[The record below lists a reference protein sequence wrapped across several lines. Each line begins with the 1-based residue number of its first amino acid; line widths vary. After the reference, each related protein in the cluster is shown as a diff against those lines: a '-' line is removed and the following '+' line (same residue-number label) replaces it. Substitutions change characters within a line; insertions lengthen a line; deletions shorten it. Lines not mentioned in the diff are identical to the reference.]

1 MYINRSF
8 DMKKRDFRKIS
19 SLIIVL
25 ILTVSTSIFS
35 QITDAEYKN
44 KLNDSSMNADGTYSS
59 KEFKADQRPEDSY
72 LAKFKAIEVVEK
84 LMKKNLDQI
93 YLLKVIVSNNKGKGW
108 DADYQK
114 AYNGYRLAMELYY
127 RRNVIYSRLWFEN
140 NKKFIDDM
148 MKKISEEYKKQTE
161 DMLFVCARKIL
172 ELHLDEQTRSDPN
185 KTEELFQNQMRLK
198 ISYGQFDDGQSSFLG
213 HNYVSSIL
221 HYRVA
226 KTYAIKILESL
237 SKPDE
242 RDKLRDQYKV
252 QKADNLN
259 RIFDTG
265 SAKRTAPSG
274 GGGGTPQ

>member
-1 MYINRSF
+1 
-8 DMKKRDFRKIS
+8 MKRRDFRKIS
-19 SLIIVL
+19 ALIIVL
-25 ILTVSTSIFS
+25 ILIVSPSIFA
-35 QITDAEYKN
+35 QITEGEYKN
-44 KLNDSSMNADGTYSS
+44 MLEDSSRNADGTYSS
-59 KEFKADQRPEDSY
+59 KKFKADQRPEDTY

-84 LMKKNLDQI
+84 LMKANLNQI

-108 DADYQK
+108 DAEYQK

-127 RRNVIYSRLWFEN
+127 RRNVIYSRFWFEN
-140 NKKFIDDM
+140 NKKFIDDI
-148 MKKISEEYKKQTE
+148 MKKVCEEYKKQTE
-161 DMLFVCARKIL
+161 EMLFVCARKIL

-198 ISYGQFDDGQSSFLG
+198 ISYGQFDDGHSSFLG
-213 HNYVSSIL
+213 HNYISSIL

-242 RDKLRDQYKV
+242 RDKMKEQYRV

-259 RIFDTG
+259 RIYET
-265 SAKRTAPSG
+265 SSTNRTAPSG
-274 GGGGTPQ
+274 GGGGGGTPK